1 MTDMASLRAAV
12 VGLIG
17 FAAAEEQMLL
27 VAAAANPA
35 DEQPGHAGR
44 WAAVPLV
51 AHNTEFKHQ
60 QVLRLEAIRA
70 GQAPPAFATV
80 DHASPEVYARYCEQR
95 ASDVAAASGQTSQ
108 DLIAAVNGAADADL
122 AGAAG
127 SPQVAGRQL
136 WLQVVVRGFWHPCGH
151 LGDYYLGHGR
161 AGRATALAA
170 QGVAWARYLGA
181 PAPAHGMACYNLAC
195 AQAQAGR
202 PDEAA
207 RTVDEAIA
215 LNPALVANVSSDP
228 DLAALRDSGRL
239 DQVLAHH

>member
-1 MTDMASLRAAV
+1 MTDLASLRAAV

-27 VAAAANPA
+27 VAASAHPA
-35 DEQPGHAGR
+35 EGRPGSAGR
-44 WAAVPLV
+44 WAAAPLV
-51 AHNTEFKHQ
+51 AHNTEFKHH
-60 QVLRLEAIRA
+60 QVLRLTAIGA
-70 GQAPPAFATV
+70 GQAAPTFAAV

-95 ASDVAAASGQTSQ
+95 PSDVAAASGRTSQ
-108 DLIAAVNGAADADL
+108 DLIAAVNATADADL
-122 AGAAG
+122 VGAAG

-151 LGDYYLGHGR
+151 LGDYYLARGQ
-161 AGRATALAA
+161 AGRAVALAA

-181 PAPAHGMACYNLAC
+181 PDPALGMACYNLAC

-228 DLAALRDSGRL
+228 DLAALRASGRL
-239 DQVLAHH
+239 DQLLAHH